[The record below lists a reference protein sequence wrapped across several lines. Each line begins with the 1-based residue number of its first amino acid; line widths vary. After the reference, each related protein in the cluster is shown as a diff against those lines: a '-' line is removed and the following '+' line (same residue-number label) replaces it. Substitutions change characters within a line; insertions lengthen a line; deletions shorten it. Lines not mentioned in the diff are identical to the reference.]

1 MYGFCLYT
9 VKDVLYK
16 TRITLNFI
24 QLLSAGDHLS
34 EVNLPI
40 ASFSPLYEQIKAMIL
55 ASLQASE
62 WLPGEAI
69 PSEMELA
76 SRYAVSQGTVRKA
89 IDELAA
95 QNLLVRRQGKGTFVA
110 THQEDDWQY
119 RFLRLAPDSG
129 EKFHLTNQF
138 LVCQKTKASAY
149 VANLLKLKAGDPVIY
164 IDRIQSFAGQP
175 IVFEEIWLPG
185 TRFKDLDLET
195 LNEWH
200 GPVYALYESHYAT
213 HMVRAEEKIKAIA
226 ADDVLARHL
235 QLPVGAP
242 LLSVERV
249 AFTYGNKPV
258 EIRHARYDTSEQH
271 YENKLN

>member
-1 MYGFCLYT
+1 MS
-9 VKDVLYK
+9 DV
-16 TRITLNFI
+16 N
-24 QLLSAGDHLS
+24 S
-34 EVNLPI
+34 PI

-62 WLPGEAI
+62 WLPGAAI

-76 SRYAVSQGTVRKA
+76 ARYAVSQGTVRKA

-95 QNLLVRRQGKGTFVA
+95 QSLLVRRQGKGTFVA

-129 EKFHLTNQF
+129 QKFHLTNQF
-138 LVCQKTKASAY
+138 LTCEKAKANAH
-149 VANLLKLKAGDPVIY
+149 VAELLKLKTGDPIIH
-164 IDRIQSFAGQP
+164 IDRIQSFAGKP
-175 IVFEEIWLPG
+175 IVFEEIFLPG
-185 TRFKDLDLET
+185 ARFKGLYLQA
-195 LNEWH
+195 LNDWH
-200 GPVYALYESHYAT
+200 GPMYAFYEGQYAT

-226 ADDVLARHL
+226 ADELLAKHL
-235 QLPVGAP
+235 HLAEGAP
-242 LLSVERV
+242 ILSVERL

>member
-1 MYGFCLYT
+1 M
-9 VKDVLYK
+9 
-16 TRITLNFI
+16 
-24 QLLSAGDHLS
+24 S

-55 ASLQASE
+55 ASLQAAE
-62 WLPGEAI
+62 WLPGDVI

-76 SRYAVSQGTVRKA
+76 ARYAVSQGTVRKA

-129 EKFHLTNQF
+129 EKFHLISKF
-138 LVCQKTKASAY
+138 LVCQQTKASEY

-164 IDRIQSFAGQP
+164 IDRVQTFAGQP
-175 IVFEEIWLPG
+175 VVFEEIWLPG
-185 TRFKDLDLET
+185 NRFKGLDLDT
-195 LNEWH
+195 FNNWH
-200 GPVYALYESHYAT
+200 GPVYALYESQYAT
-213 HMVRAEEKIKAIA
+213 HMVRAEEKIKAVS
-226 ADDVLARHL
+226 ADEALAKHL
-235 QLPVGAP
+235 QVAVGAP

-271 YENKLN
+271 YENRLN

>member
-1 MYGFCLYT
+1 M
-9 VKDVLYK
+9 
-16 TRITLNFI
+16 
-24 QLLSAGDHLS
+24 S
-34 EVNLPI
+34 EVNLPV

-110 THQEDDWQY
+110 THTEDDWQY

-129 EKFHLTNQF
+129 EKFHLTNRF
-138 LVCQKTKASAY
+138 LVCQNTKATPY

-164 IDRIQSFAGQP
+164 IDRVQSFAGQP
-175 IVFEEIWLPG
+175 IVFEEIWLPEG
-185 TRFKDLDLET
+185 RFQGLTLEA
-195 LNEWH
+195 LNAWP
-200 GPVYALYESHYAT
+200 GPVYAFYESHYAT
-213 HMVRAEEKIKAIA
+213 HMVRAEEKIKA
-226 ADDVLARHL
+226 VLADESLASYL
-235 QLPVGAP
+235 QVPVGAA

-258 EIRHARYDTSEQH
+258 EVRHARYDTSKQH
-271 YENKLN
+271 YDNKLN

>member
-1 MYGFCLYT
+1 M
-9 VKDVLYK
+9 
-16 TRITLNFI
+16 
-24 QLLSAGDHLS
+24 S
-34 EVNLPI
+34 EVNVPI

-55 ASLQASE
+55 ASLQAAE

-76 SRYAVSQGTVRKA
+76 ARYAVSQGTVRKA

-95 QNLLVRRQGKGTFVA
+95 QNLLVRRQGKGTYVA

-129 EKFHLTNQF
+129 EKFHLVSHF
-138 LVCQKTKASAY
+138 LACEQTKATDY

-164 IDRIQSFAGQP
+164 IDRVQTYAGQP

-185 TRFKDLDLET
+185 NRFKGLGLNT

-200 GPVYALYESHYAT
+200 GPVYALYESQYAT
-213 HMVRAEEKIKAIA
+213 HMVRAEEKIKAVS
-226 ADDVLARHL
+226 ADESLAKYL
-235 QLPVGAP
+235 ELPVGAP

-271 YENKLN
+271 YENRLN